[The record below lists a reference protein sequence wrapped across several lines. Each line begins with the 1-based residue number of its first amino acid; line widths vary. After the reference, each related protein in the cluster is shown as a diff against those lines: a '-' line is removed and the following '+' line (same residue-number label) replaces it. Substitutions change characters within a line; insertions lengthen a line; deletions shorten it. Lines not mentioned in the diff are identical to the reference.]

1 MAWSNRERYMGIA
14 VAAAFGLFALDHFV
28 FSPYTAE
35 RERLSIE
42 FNSASQK
49 LAEDRHV
56 LQKQRQARRD
66 WAELQS
72 GGLQSD
78 PSEME
83 RQMQHWLNGWAQ
95 ESGLGNL
102 SLRTDRTAAQ
112 HGGFVQVTVHA
123 AGTGP
128 VAAVAKL
135 LWRMEAAP
143 VPVRVND
150 VQINPAKEGSDQ
162 VQLQL
167 NVSAVCTAGE
177 GEPQAGGAGT
187 GRPTSSRPT
196 VTGERL

>member
-14 VAAAFGLFALDHFV
+14 VAAAVGLLALDRV
-28 FSPYTAE
+28 ALTPYSDE
-35 RERLSIE
+35 LKRLDTDKA
-42 FNSASQK
+42 SAVKK
-49 LAEDRHV
+49 LAEDHRV

-66 WAELQS
+66 WAEMKS

-83 RQMQHWLNGWAQ
+83 RQMQHWLHGWAQ
-95 ESGLGNL
+95 EAGLGNL
-102 SLRTDRTAAQ
+102 SLRADRTAAP

-123 AGTGP
+123 AGNGP
-128 VAAVAKL
+128 MAAVAKL

-150 VQINPAKEGSDQ
+150 VQINPAREGSDQ
-162 VQLQL
+162 VQMQL
-167 NVSAVCTAGE
+167 TVSAVCTAGE
-177 GEPQAGGAGT
+177 SETPAGAA
-187 GRPTSSRPT
+187 RSSSRPT